1 MAGSFGLTLTLG
13 ATAGAAYLLSAALG
27 HDFPVDHRQI
37 HGHTQVF
44 GFAGLLAI
52 GLVEAALPAGLR
64 AEPRKM
70 PRATFGLF
78 LSAILLRNVCQPCAA
93 FPLARLG
100 VVLSAA
106 LLLAGTVIVVSY
118 VAFLLGE
125 ARPSPH
131 GGARRLALASAA
143 TSAYLVL
150 AVGLNA
156 LQALWIA
163 AGRGSALPRPLTES
177 FSDASL
183 SGGLLAAGF
192 TLGLRLAPSLGRP
205 AVKRRLVARALAL
218 QAAGVGLALTSWL
231 PPLAAPLSIALR
243 DGGQLLVAAAVLLY
257 LRATGLASSRGTR
270 PVAEPSLRV
279 SDTAVRLSFSML
291 GLWAAIQAATVALAR
306 WTPLAVRN
314 RWWEDATRH
323 LFTVGFVT
331 LLVVG
336 AAGRLAPFLFGR
348 PLASGVQQR
357 ASVALVAS
365 GALLRLFEYPA
376 IAWPPLLSAASVM
389 GIPVVA
395 GLALLARNLSRTART
410 APRGA

>member
-1 MAGSFGLTLTLG
+1 M
-13 ATAGAAYLLSAALG
+13 
-27 HDFPVDHRQI
+27 
-37 HGHTQVF
+37 
-44 GFAGLLAI
+44 
-52 GLVEAALPAGLR
+52 
-64 AEPRKM
+64 
-70 PRATFGLF
+70 
-78 LSAILLRNVCQPCAA
+78 
-93 FPLARLG
+93 
-100 VVLSAA
+100 
-106 LLLAGTVIVVSY
+106 
-118 VAFLLGE
+118 
-125 ARPSPH
+125 
-131 GGARRLALASAA
+131 
-143 TSAYLVL
+143 
-150 AVGLNA
+150 
-156 LQALWIA
+156 
-163 AGRGSALPRPLTES
+163 
-177 FSDASL
+177 
-183 SGGLLAAGF
+183 
-192 TLGLRLAPSLGRP
+192 
-205 AVKRRLVARALAL
+205 
-218 QAAGVGLALTSWL
+218 
-231 PPLAAPLSIALR
+231 
-243 DGGQLLVAAAVLLY
+243 
-257 LRATGLASSRGTR
+257 
-270 PVAEPSLRV
+270 AEPSLRV